1 MKMDLLGKLKKRI
14 SSRTVKDNVEYYLYM
29 LPVILLIVIFYYVPI
44 FGVIIG
50 FKDYAPGAGFFSDLA
65 PWVGLKHFRS
75 FVQSFYFVRIIRNTL
90 FLNLL
95 GLFMNFW
102 VPIAFAL
109 ILNEVRF
116 GKIKKTIQT
125 VSYLPHFISNVV
137 VVSMF
142 LGYITDNGLITRFLG
157 SLGVQAS
164 SMNTNA
170 QFFPWYYTFMNTWQS
185 FGWSSILYMSTI
197 SSIDP
202 ALYEAAEVDGAR
214 RWTKMWHITLPH
226 MKSLIIIQLIFYIGG
241 MLKANTEKIL
251 LFYNESVYSTMDVIG
266 TYVYRDS
273 LLGGRY
279 SYGTAVNLLMSIFG
293 FILTL
298 MANKCSAK
306 LADYSL
312 W

>member
-1 MKMDLLGKLKKRI
+1 MMMDFLDKFKKRI
-14 SSRTVKDNVEYYLYM
+14 SSRTVKDNIEYYLYM
-29 LPVILLIVIFYYVPI
+29 LPVILLIIIFYYIPI
-44 FGVIIG
+44 FGVVIG
-50 FKDYAPGAGFFSDLA
+50 FKDYAPGSGFFSDLA

-75 FVQSFYFVRIIRNTL
+75 FVSSFYFARIIRNTV

-95 GLFMNFW
+95 GLVMNFW

-116 GKIKKTIQT
+116 SKIKKTIQT

-142 LGYITDNGLITRFLG
+142 LGYITDNGLISRLLSSMGIPT
-157 SLGVQAS
+157 A

-170 QFFPWYYTFMNTWQS
+170 TFFPWYYTFMNTWQS

-241 MLKANTEKIL
+241 MLRANTEKIL

-279 SYGTAVNLLMSIFG
+279 SYGTAVSLLMSVFG
-293 FILTL
+293 FTLTL
-298 MANKCSAK
+298 LANKCSAK

>member
-1 MKMDLLGKLKKRI
+1 MINRFSKKFKKRI
-14 SSRTVKDNVEYYLYM
+14 SSRTAKDNIEYYLYM
-29 LPVILLIVIFYYVPI
+29 LPVIALIIIFYYIPI
-44 FGVIIG
+44 FGVVIA
-50 FKDYAPGAGFFSDLA
+50 FKDYVPGGGFFSKVA
-65 PWVGLKHFRS
+65 PWVGLKHFRN
-75 FVQSFYFVRIIRNTL
+75 FVESYYFTRIMGNTL

-95 GLFMNFW
+95 GLFMSFW

-116 GKIKKTIQT
+116 SKIKKTVQT
-125 VSYLPHFISNVV
+125 ASYLPHFISNVV
-137 VVSMF
+137 IVSMF
-142 LGYITDNGLITRFLG
+142 LGYIADNGLLIRLLALLG
-157 SLGVQAS
+157 IKVSSL
-164 SMNTNA
+164 NTNA
-170 QFFPWYYTFMNTWQS
+170 KFFPWYYTFMNTWQS

-202 ALYEAAEVDGAR
+202 TLYEAAEVDGAK
-214 RWTKMWHITLPH
+214 RWKKMWHITLPH

-241 MLKANTEKIL
+241 MLSSNTEKIL

-293 FILTL
+293 FTLTL
-298 MANKCSAK
+298 IANKCSAK
-306 LADYSL
+306 FADYSL